1 MFYYPHIL
9 TTMKRYITLLLLS
22 IVLLSSCEKEDPEL
36 SLSISQA
43 SVPSEGGVV
52 SVMVSSNVSW
62 TATGDPWLSVGT
74 ASGNKG
80 TTTVQVTVSANTG
93 TSSRKGN
100 VSFTA
105 GTIKRNLV
113 VTQAQP
119 LTQQLTIVHNLKS
132 FTVPT
137 ILGTGMSAR
146 VDFGEGEKKEYVN
159 GLKWDYS
166 SAGTHKVVIELAGG
180 TSFTLESVAGV
191 SAIDMSA
198 F

>member
-1 MFYYPHIL
+1 MLYYPYIL
-9 TTMKRYITLLLLS
+9 TTMKKYISLFFLS
-22 IVLLSSCEKEDPEL
+22 IVLLTACEQEDPEL
-36 SLSISQA
+36 SLSVSQA
-43 SVPSEGGVV
+43 TVPPEGGSV

-62 TATGDPWLSVGT
+62 TATADPWISVGT
-74 ASGNKG
+74 PSGSKG

-100 VSFTA
+100 VSFAA
-105 GTIKRNLV
+105 GTLKRNLV

-119 LTQQLTIVHNLKS
+119 LSQKLTIVHNLKS
-132 FTVPT
+132 FTVPS

-159 GLKWDYS
+159 GLKWDYTS
-166 SAGTHKVVIELAGG
+166 SGTHKVVIELAGG
-180 TSFTLESVAGV
+180 TSFTMESIASV